1 MPPLFCEQH
10 IEKRLV
16 RSTRRLYQTFVDFSV
31 IIDRADDVRIALDDL
46 LRLLIPDLIRNQHK
60 FSLICVPEHD
70 IQNGM
75 EAITSASLPFS
86 FLLNLLRSVNCS
98 GDRYLVSRL

>member
-16 RSTRRLYQTFVDFSV
+16 RSTRRLYRTFVDFSV
-31 IIDRADDVRIALDDL
+31 LIDRADDVRIALDDL
-46 LRLLIPDLIRNQHK
+46 FRLLIRNQHK

-75 EAITSASLPFS
+75 EAITSTSLPFS

-98 GDRYLVSRL
+98 VDRYLVSRL